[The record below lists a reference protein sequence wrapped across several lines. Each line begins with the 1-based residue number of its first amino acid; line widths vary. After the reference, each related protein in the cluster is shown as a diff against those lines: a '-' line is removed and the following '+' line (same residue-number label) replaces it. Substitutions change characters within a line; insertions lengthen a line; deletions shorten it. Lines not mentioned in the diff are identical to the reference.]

1 MTFRYLEHGSE
12 VGVLAEGATAEEALA
27 DAARGLL
34 GIQVDGSALP
44 AERFITVRGTG
55 ADPGACLVDLL
66 NALIAAQD
74 IEEIVLTG
82 IARVGFTE
90 AAEGF
95 AMTATAGGVS
105 PASAAP
111 HRLTEVKAV
120 TYQGLV
126 FASARSGFTIRFVA
140 DV

>member
-34 GIQVDGSALP
+34 GIQVDGAALP

-66 NALIAAQD
+66 NGLIAAQD
-74 IEEIVLTG
+74 IEEIV
-82 IARVGFTE
+82 FTE
-90 AAEGF
+90 IAEAGF
-95 AMTATAGGVS
+95 AETDQGFSMTTVAGGVS
-105 PASAAP
+105 PAAAVP

-126 FASARSGFTIRFVA
+126 FAPGRSGFTIRFVA